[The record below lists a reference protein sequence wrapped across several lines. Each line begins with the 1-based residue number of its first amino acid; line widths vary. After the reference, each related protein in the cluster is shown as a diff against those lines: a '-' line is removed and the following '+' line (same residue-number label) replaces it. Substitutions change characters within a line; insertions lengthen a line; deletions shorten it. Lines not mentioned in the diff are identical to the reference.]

1 MAERK
6 ENMNQ
11 ALWNDKDL
19 AVSAIVGV
27 GIGFVIGLT
36 FGYEW
41 AWRPVVNCFRP
52 LIG

>member
-1 MAERK
+1 MVEWK
-6 ENMNQ
+6 TIMNQ

-19 AVSAIVGV
+19 AVGVAVGV
-27 GIGFVIGLT
+27 GIGFVIGLA

-41 AWRPVVNCFRP
+41 AWRPVVNCIRP

>member
-1 MAERK
+1 MVEWK
-6 ENMNQ
+6 TIMNQ

-19 AVSAIVGV
+19 AVGVIVGV
-27 GIGFVIGLT
+27 GIGFVVGLA

-41 AWRPVVNCFRP
+41 AWRPVVNCIRP